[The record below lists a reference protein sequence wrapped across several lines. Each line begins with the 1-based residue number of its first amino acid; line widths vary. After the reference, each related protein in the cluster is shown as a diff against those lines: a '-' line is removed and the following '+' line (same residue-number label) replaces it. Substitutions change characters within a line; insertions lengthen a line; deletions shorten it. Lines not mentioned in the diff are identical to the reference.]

1 MEIYLIVLILELNDE
16 ICEEYYI
23 LVSAQDQYAVY
34 PRRIRHI
41 EHLEGHLDTLKTY
54 TAYDPIIYAVS

>member
-1 MEIYLIVLILELNDE
+1 MDTCLKVRILELNGLKSMKLQHSGL
-16 ICEEYYI
+16 C
-23 LVSAQDQYAVY
+23 QDLYAVY
-34 PRRIRHI
+34 PRRIRRI